1 MCCASPCGHP
11 QMEQIEH
18 VHGPSVGS
26 PQCAHSSSR
35 GRGAGGG
42 DGDSVAVH
50 VWAGKRQ
57 TGTQV
62 VVRTVLVSEHP
73 RMSTLCGCGG
83 THVSCVLEVA
93 CARARAYLLDDGR
106 TPVSPR
112 VGGRSSTGDP
122 SRAQLPSP
130 RVLRV
135 PSALPEGGQVLV
147 PAQARGSLVRARQ
160 AKSVGTTAGLS
171 RAHLHLPQ
179 ACRQRPGADARRD
192 LSPLPRLGMAG

>member
-1 MCCASPCGHP
+1 
-11 QMEQIEH
+11 MEQIEH

-73 RMSTLCGCGG
+73 RMSTLCGYGG

-112 VGGRSSTGDP
+112 VGGRSSTGNP

-135 PSALPEGGQVLV
+135 PEGGQVLL

-160 AKSVGTTAGLS
+160 ATAGLS

-179 ACRQRPGADARRD
+179 VCRQRPGADARRD